1 MDDPRDYEVGYGK
14 PPVHSRFKAGQ
25 SGNPKGRRTRKTEPA
40 SLLAEILKELN
51 AVVTIN
57 ENGEKMR
64 VTKQQL
70 LAKSQL
76 KLAIQGKPAALKFLE
91 KLTD

>member
-14 PPVHSRFKAGQ
+14 PPVHSRFKPGQ

-64 VTKQQL
+64 VTNNAEANKW
-70 LAKSQL
+70 
-76 KLAIQGKPAALKFLE
+76 IKPMIRKGWSM
-91 KLTD
+91 T